1 MRRLSSFGAHVLR
14 HRHFSFVS
22 SCPSFLNLTLRFW
35 NHILTCFSDRLRYV
49 AISILLSLDRYMLEL
64 NSRSS
69 SNSCVLVNA
78 VLILLLLKSS
88 VELLTPTIKK
98 KEKRKKH
105 IDIHVPSVLSMRE
118 ATPNG
123 SRLYAHAHHESHAYF
138 TSFTQYA
145 KVVYSLYS
153 CFAIYRFIH
162 VRPVKRSML
171 STRNKMQWNSKM
183 LGFFTDKT
191 MKISPDVHSRGR

>member
-1 MRRLSSFGAHVLR
+1 MSILSSKSSDCSQSKLSSLSSNSCECLISESSECLFMRRLSSFGAHVLR

-98 KEKRKKH
+98 KRKKK
-105 IDIHVPSVLSMRE
+105 E
-118 ATPNG
+118 TYWYTCTKCAK
-123 SRLYAHAHHESHAYF
+123 YA
-138 TSFTQYA
+138 
-145 KVVYSLYS
+145 
-153 CFAIYRFIH
+153 
-162 VRPVKRSML
+162 RSD
-171 STRNKMQWNSKM
+171 T
-183 LGFFTDKT
+183 
-191 MKISPDVHSRGR
+191 

>member
-1 MRRLSSFGAHVLR
+1 
-14 HRHFSFVS
+14 
-22 SCPSFLNLTLRFW
+22 
-35 NHILTCFSDRLRYV
+35 
-49 AISILLSLDRYMLEL
+49 
-64 NSRSS
+64 
-69 SNSCVLVNA
+69 
-78 VLILLLLKSS
+78 
-88 VELLTPTIKK
+88 
-98 KEKRKKH
+98 
-105 IDIHVPSVLSMRE
+105 MRE

-183 LGFFTDKT
+183 LGVFTDKT
-191 MKISPDVHSRGR
+191 MKISPDVHSRGRLVHFPFVWWKFNLLNIRFGYEHFLPAGDALGFLWSWSTGWLILSFGRFAVFVVSADIVVLWKL